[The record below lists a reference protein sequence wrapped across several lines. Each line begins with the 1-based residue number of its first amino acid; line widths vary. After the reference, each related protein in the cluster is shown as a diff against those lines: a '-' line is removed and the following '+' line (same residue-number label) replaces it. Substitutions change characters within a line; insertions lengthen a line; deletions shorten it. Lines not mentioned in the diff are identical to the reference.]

1 MFAPF
6 DNKFLEMKIL
16 LNQKEVCLEEVSS
29 ITYLL
34 SLQNIPDRG
43 IAVALNNQV
52 VRREQWDTTQLSE
65 GDSVTV
71 IVAAFGG

>member
-6 DNKFLEMKIL
+6 DDKFLEMKIL

-52 VRREQWDTTQLSE
+52 VRREQWDTTQLAE

>member
-1 MFAPF
+1 MPAPF
-6 DNKFLEMKIL
+6 DDKFLEMKIL
-16 LNQKEVCLEEVSS
+16 LNQKEVYLEEVSS

-52 VRREQWDTTQLSE
+52 VRREAWGTTQLSE

>member
-1 MFAPF
+1 
-6 DNKFLEMKIL
+6 MKIL